1 MGIRETL
8 NRNPSIATGTTLAII
23 VIAVAFIV
31 YSYSQG
37 GASSAKQPTKAFFSV
52 DDGKN
57 WFEDDIAKLP
67 PFDHEG
73 KEAVRVMLFRCGNG
87 KPFAG
92 YLERYTAEVKK
103 QLEEARSASTGPGGK
118 APARSPQD
126 IASLAVIMKMGKEIK
141 KPGDATWTKIMDEQN
156 RTKVMQVK
164 CPEGQN
170 DVPAPVTP

>member
-1 MGIRETL
+1 MGIRDTL

-37 GASSAKQPTKAFFSV
+37 GSSSVRQPTKAFFTV
-52 DDGKN
+52 DDGKH
-57 WFEDDIAKLP
+57 WFTDDITKLP

-87 KPFAG
+87 DPFAG
-92 YLERYTAEVKK
+92 YLERYTTEAKK

-126 IASLAVIMKMGKEIK
+126 LASLAVTMKMGKEIK
-141 KPGDATWTKIMDEQN
+141 KPGEATWTKIMDEQN
-156 RTKVMQVK
+156 RSRIMQVK
-164 CPEGQN
+164 CPEGQT
-170 DVPAPVTP
+170 DTATPVTP